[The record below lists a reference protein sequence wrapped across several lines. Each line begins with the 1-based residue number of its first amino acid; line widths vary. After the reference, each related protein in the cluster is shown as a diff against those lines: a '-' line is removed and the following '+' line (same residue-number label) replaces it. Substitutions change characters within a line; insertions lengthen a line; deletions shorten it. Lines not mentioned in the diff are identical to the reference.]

1 MTSLDTEKLDGL
13 HLRDRI
19 ALSLALPPRDTVI
32 KHGIR
37 SATEIRR
44 HNPPG
49 GKYTP
54 RKKESLYE

>member
-1 MTSLDTEKLDGL
+1 MTDTEKLDGL

-32 KHGIR
+32 KQGLR
-37 SATEIRR
+37 SAAEIRR

-49 GKYTP
+49 GKYAP
-54 RKKESLYE
+54 RKNESHYE